1 MMTETA
7 EQDSETR
14 LQQQLAR
21 RNWII
26 LGFLVAASLFWKS
39 AAVTAGVAG
48 GGIVAIIAFSWMRR
62 SLSRAIG
69 NPLIGNAQGRYQ
81 LSFFIRL
88 AFVGTAI
95 FVLIAVLRVNP
106 IALVAGLSVM
116 VFNIVW
122 LTIHR
127 IM

>member
-1 MMTETA
+1 MTETA

-39 AAVTAGVAG
+39 SAVTAGVAG
-48 GGIVAIIAFSWMRR
+48 GGIVSIIAFSWMRR

-69 NPLIGNAQGRYQ
+69 NPLLGSARGRYQ
-81 LSFFIRL
+81 MSFFFRL
-88 AFVGTAI
+88 AFIGTAI
-95 FVLIAVLRVNP
+95 FVLIALLRVNP
-106 IALVAGLSVM
+106 IALAAGLSVM
-116 VFNIVW
+116 VLNIFW
-122 LTIHR
+122 LTIR
-127 IM
+127 RMM